1 MKITKKDL
9 EIIAK
14 EGEGYKAEFKEGPS
28 NLDKEMVAFA
38 NASGGRIFIG
48 ITDHGNIKGVEI
60 TNRLKSQIQ
69 DIANNCRPK
78 IPITFEVCDGVLV
91 ININEGKDKPYECSS
106 GFYNRIGANS
116 QKISRNEII
125 SFLKSESKIRFD
137 ELIETKFDYR
147 KDFDNSKFATFLKLS
162 GLSASIKPKDAVVNL
177 DAAQLQEGKLHFN
190 NSGVLFF
197 AKNPQKFISWSVF
210 TVALFK
216 DKVGVDIIDRKEIT
230 GSLFE
235 IVEQVMDF
243 VKLYSKVA
251 YRFTG
256 KPQRDEIYEY
266 PFEAIREAVI
276 NSVMHKDYFERGHN
290 NILKFFPDRIQIE
303 NIWCKPKNFILNKT
317 IFRRNHI
324 IADLL
329 SRIHFGEKMG
339 SGMKRI
345 KDICKA
351 QNAPNPKVDFTDTH
365 FYVVFKQSYEYL
377 KMAGANGLGEGR
389 EKSREKSREK
399 ILEII
404 RANPQVT
411 ISELAASTGL
421 SVKGIEKNIRLLK
434 LENLLKRIGPDKGGR
449 WVVS

>member
-1 MKITKKDL
+1 M
-9 EIIAK
+9 
-14 EGEGYKAEFKEGPS
+14 
-28 NLDKEMVAFA
+28 
-38 NASGGRIFIG
+38 
-48 ITDHGNIKGVEI
+48 
-60 TNRLKSQIQ
+60 
-69 DIANNCRPK
+69 
-78 IPITFEVCDGVLV
+78 
-91 ININEGKDKPYECSS
+91 
-106 GFYNRIGANS
+106 
-116 QKISRNEII
+116 
-125 SFLKSESKIRFD
+125 
-137 ELIETKFDYR
+137 IETKFDYR

-177 DAAQLQEGKLHFN
+177 DAAQLQGGKLHFN

-365 FYVVFKQSYEYL
+365 FYIVFKQSYEYL
-377 KMAGANGLGEGR
+377 KMAGGNSPEEG
-389 EKSREKSREK
+389 REKSREK

-449 WVVS
+449 WVVAQ